1 MASRFTALIAVVLGA
16 YGALFF
22 RLYNLQVLHGESY
35 IKQAEAQAI
44 GGIVLADRGIVSLT
58 DKNGKTLPVATNK
71 NFPLVYAAPTAI
83 DDPQETAHA
92 LAPLLGLDI
101 ETLVRQLGKPDDR
114 YELLARKIDGRISEE
129 VDGLEL
135 AGVYVRDVS
144 ERYYPF
150 GAMASHVLGFVGP
163 SDKDDSTEGKYGI
176 EKFYNEPLSGTPGTA
191 ESGRLVPAQSG
202 GNIQLTIDPN
212 IQIEAEH
219 ILERTIK
226 DHGATGGSV
235 IVQDPKTGK
244 LLALG
249 NFPNFD
255 PNIYAQA
262 EIKNFL
268 NAAAQEIYEP
278 GSVFKVITMAAGI
291 DAGKITPQ
299 TTFDDTGVLMVSGK
313 KIQNWDL
320 KAHGTVTMTA
330 VLEKS
335 LNTGAAFAERQTGHP
350 VFREYLKKFGFEDE
364 TGIDLPGEVAG
375 DLRRLTPNAPAV
387 AYATASFGQGVAVTA
402 LEVINAVSAIAN
414 GGMLMRPYVNMAAGP
429 QEIRRVIQP
438 ETARAVAQM
447 MVSAVD
453 KAEVARI
460 EGYTFAGKTGT
471 AQVPDFVRGGY
482 SDDVIHT
489 YIGFGPTAD
498 PKFVVLLKL
507 NKPAGAPLAGTTVVP
522 AFRDLAQFL
531 VNYYNIAPDRVRN

>member
-1 MASRFTALIAVVLGA
+1 
-16 YGALFF
+16 
-22 RLYNLQVLHGESY
+22 
-35 IKQAEAQAI
+35 
-44 GGIVLADRGIVSLT
+44 
-58 DKNGKTLPVATNK
+58 
-71 NFPLVYAAPTAI
+71 
-83 DDPQETAHA
+83 
-92 LAPLLGLDI
+92 
-101 ETLVRQLGKPDDR
+101 
-114 YELLARKIDGRISEE
+114 
-129 VDGLEL
+129 
-135 AGVYVRDVS
+135 
-144 ERYYPF
+144 
-150 GAMASHVLGFVGP
+150 
-163 SDKDDSTEGKYGI
+163 
-176 EKFYNEPLSGTPGTA
+176 
-191 ESGRLVPAQSG
+191 
-202 GNIQLTIDPN
+202 
-212 IQIEAEH
+212 
-219 ILERTIK
+219 
-226 DHGATGGSV
+226 
-235 IVQDPKTGK
+235 
-244 LLALG
+244 
-249 NFPNFD
+249 
-255 PNIYAQA
+255 
-262 EIKNFL
+262 
-268 NAAAQEIYEP
+268 
-278 GSVFKVITMAAGI
+278 
-291 DAGKITPQ
+291 
-299 TTFDDTGVLMVSGK
+299 
-313 KIQNWDL
+313 
-320 KAHGTVTMTA
+320 
-330 VLEKS
+330 